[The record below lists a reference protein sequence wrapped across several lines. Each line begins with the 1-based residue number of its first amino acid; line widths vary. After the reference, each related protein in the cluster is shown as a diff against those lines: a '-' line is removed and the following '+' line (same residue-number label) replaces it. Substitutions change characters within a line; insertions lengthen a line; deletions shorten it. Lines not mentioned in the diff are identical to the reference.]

1 MAETAPLG
9 TIPARRGVAVPMVAG
24 QRIRVVNTF
33 GSQVLDTWA
42 VARPGAQEWLSMEH
56 TRSRNTRWD
65 VKPGLVFVTNR
76 RRPMLVLEQDTVP
89 GHAHDG
95 LICACNKEVYRELGC
110 EGFHDNCEDNFFAAI
125 EAVDAP
131 IRHLPA
137 PLNLFMNFPIALD
150 GSFARVPP
158 ASRPGDFVVLRAE
171 MELWM
176 VFSACP
182 QDMTVVN
189 GAARRPTDAHYQVF

>member
-1 MAETAPLG
+1 METPPQN
-9 TIPARRGVAVPMVAG
+9 TIPARRGVAVPMLAG
-24 QRIRVVNTF
+24 QKIRVVNTH

-42 VARPGAQEWLSMEH
+42 VARPGAAEWLSMEH

-65 VKPGLVFVTNR
+65 VRPGLVFVTNR

-95 LICACNKEVYRELGC
+95 LICACNREVYRELGC
-110 EGFHDNCEDNFFAAI
+110 EGVHDNCEDNFFAAM
-125 EAVDAP
+125 AVVEAP

-137 PLNLFMNFPIALD
+137 PLNLFMNFPIAPD
-150 GSFARVPP
+150 GSFSRVPP
-158 ASRPGDFVVLRAE
+158 ASRPGDYVVLRAE
-171 MELWM
+171 MDLWM

>member
-1 MAETAPLG
+1 MADHPPLG

-76 RRPMLVLEQDTVP
+76 RRPMLVLEEDTVP

-110 EGFHDNCEDNFFAAI
+110 EGFHDNCEDNFFAAM

-150 GSFARVPP
+150 GSFERVPP

-171 MELWM
+171 MDLWM

-189 GAARRPTDAHYQVF
+189 GAARKPTDAHYAVL